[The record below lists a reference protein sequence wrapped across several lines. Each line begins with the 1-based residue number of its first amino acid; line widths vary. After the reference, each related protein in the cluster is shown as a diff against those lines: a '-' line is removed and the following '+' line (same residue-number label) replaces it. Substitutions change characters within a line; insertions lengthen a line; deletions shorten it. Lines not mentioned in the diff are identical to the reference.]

1 MTTVNDFSGNFMLSP
16 EFPQGYGQLIS
27 QPQAKL
33 SGMIQD
39 GLYYM
44 EAGLDAD
51 SIVINVEGYLVSG
64 YKTLSFQKLMAQYVL
79 RMINLGGQNRI
90 RALHRSLA
98 LSVDLQTA
106 FRSVGENVSIPDD
119 FSNLTALNQA
129 FAPLYVQ
136 VWAGA

>member
-1 MTTVNDFSGNFMLSP
+1 MTTVNDFSGNFMLSA
-16 EFPQGYGQLIS
+16 EFPQGFGQLIS

-51 SIVINVEGYLVSG
+51 NLFLNVEGYLVSG
-64 YKTLSFQKLMAQYVL
+64 HKTLSFQKLMAQYVL
-79 RMINLGGQNRI
+79 RMTRISGHNKI
-90 RALHRSLA
+90 RAVHRSLA
-98 LSVDLQTA
+98 LSLDLQTA
-106 FRSVGENVSIPDD
+106 FRSVGEHVQIPDD

-129 FAPLYVQ
+129 LAPLYVQ
-136 VWAGA
+136 IYQST

>member
-44 EAGLDAD
+44 EAGLDSD
-51 SIVINVEGYLVSG
+51 NIFINVEGYLVSR

-90 RALHRSLA
+90 RAVTRSLA
-98 LSVDLQTA
+98 LGVDLQTA

-129 FAPLYVQ
+129 LAPLYVQ